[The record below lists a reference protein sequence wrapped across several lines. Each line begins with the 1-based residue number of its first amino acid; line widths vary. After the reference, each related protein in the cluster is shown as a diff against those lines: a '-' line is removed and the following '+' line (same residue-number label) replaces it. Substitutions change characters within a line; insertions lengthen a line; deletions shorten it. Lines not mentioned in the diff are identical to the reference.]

1 MILKLGS
8 NILYKKLIKDGDL
21 SSLFFF
27 NFYQIIACLIS
38 VFLGWNYFGL
48 FFIYFLFVGFKFLD
62 TVELKSK
69 NNFLKF
75 ILNSFIF
82 ILLWHFGVIFWM
94 FKIESGIYGFFI
106 SSLIYIIPFLIYVFV
121 VKIIGKNIAFFIP
134 IMILFETF
142 LDKSNFSFP
151 WLIIGNSMSNSISLI
166 QWYKF
171 TGVIGGSILLLLI
184 SYFLYRRN
192 FFNLLFLFIPFS
204 ISAISFHKS
213 FLEIKKNEKLEII
226 TFNTE
231 KYNLRN
237 ENQSNNDKLSFYI
250 HKKTKFFRGDFL
262 IIPEQTLRSIKY
274 STFKSELSYKYLKN
288 IINEKKIKNIFV
300 GISGFYTKNKLANSI
315 AFLNNE
321 KVLLKNKNKLVPY
334 TEFTP
339 VFLRKMLDRYSYEF
353 ETKDSLKE
361 IKKALSVLPLICYE
375 SIYSDYVANNS
386 KDADK
391 IILIASENFLNNSY
405 FGEIQYNNIISL
417 RGIENGLFIIKAS
430 NCGKS
435 ITFDDNGN
443 KIKVSENEINFFQI
457 PKTLKLKT
465 TFFVRFYNYYNLNI
479 FISIGLF
486 LLLTLKT
493 YVYD

>member
-1 MILKLGS
+1 
-8 NILYKKLIKDGDL
+8 
-21 SSLFFF
+21 
-27 NFYQIIACLIS
+27 
-38 VFLGWNYFGL
+38 
-48 FFIYFLFVGFKFLD
+48 
-62 TVELKSK
+62 
-69 NNFLKF
+69 
-75 ILNSFIF
+75 
-82 ILLWHFGVIFWM
+82 LL
-94 FKIESGIYGFFI
+94 
-106 SSLIYIIPFLIYVFV
+106 
-121 VKIIGKNIAFFIP
+121 
-134 IMILFETF
+134 
-142 LDKSNFSFP
+142 
-151 WLIIGNSMSNSISLI
+151 
-166 QWYKF
+166 
-171 TGVIGGSILLLLI
+171 
-184 SYFLYRRN
+184 
-192 FFNLLFLFIPFS
+192 
-204 ISAISFHKS
+204 
-213 FLEIKKNEKLEII
+213 
-226 TFNTE
+226 
-231 KYNLRN
+231 
-237 ENQSNNDKLSFYI
+237 
-250 HKKTKFFRGDFL
+250 DFL

-321 KVLLKNKNKLVPY
+321 KILLKNKNKLVPY

-361 IKKALSVLPLICYE
+361 IKKDLNILPLICYE
-375 SIYSDYVANNS
+375 SIYSDYVAKNS

-457 PKTLKLKT
+457 PKTFKLKT